1 MAYIFRCDVCSHEET
16 LDMPCP
22 EELHRNCDDCGMDGC
37 DKCLPKGACEGCLE
51 DREPNDRS

>member
-22 EELHRNCDDCGMDGC
+22 EELHRNCEDCGQDGC
-37 DKCLPKGACEGCLE
+37 EHCLPNGACEPCLE
-51 DREPNDRS
+51 DRDND